1 MPFFKLFDGSCA
13 FRLSQL
19 RRTAAGSIG
28 SQVPFLPTET
38 GEARCFC
45 VYLFPNLDAFPSV
58 EFHLGS
64 IHRLIF
70 KIGLFFF
77 LTAGS
82 KQVLRKFD
90 WFISIYFMLRLV
102 T

>member
-1 MPFFKLFDGSCA
+1 M
-13 FRLSQL
+13 
-19 RRTAAGSIG
+19 AAGSIG

-70 KIGLFFF
+70 KIGLLFFF
-77 LTAGS
+77 NRWIKAGF
-82 KQVLRKFD
+82 KK
-90 WFISIYFMLRLV
+90 I
-102 T
+102 